1 MSVWSL
7 KWSKQVHYDHLLAD
21 IIKFVTISFNPGLI
35 RSEERYDLVKIKPTE
50 LGEEHWLGLWLCR
63 LWSSENRIVGVA
75 SRSGRITDQS
85 QCSIPGLVI
94 GWFFRFC
101 FRLRQLSFHWVIS
114 DGVVNGTRRNGNVLI
129 LPTPISSSLLLRLW
143 LQFSG
148 FSLGHKLSY
157 DSDSVPSEYQ
167 P

>member
-7 KWSKQVHYDHLLAD
+7 KWSKQVHYDNLLAD

-35 RSEERYDLVKIKPTE
+35 RSVERYDLVKIKPTE
-50 LGEEHWLGLWLCR
+50 LGEEHWLGLWLRCLLSR
-63 LWSSENRIVGVA
+63 ENCIVEVA
-75 SRSGRITDQS
+75 SRSGRINQS

-94 GWFFRFC
+94 GWSFRFC